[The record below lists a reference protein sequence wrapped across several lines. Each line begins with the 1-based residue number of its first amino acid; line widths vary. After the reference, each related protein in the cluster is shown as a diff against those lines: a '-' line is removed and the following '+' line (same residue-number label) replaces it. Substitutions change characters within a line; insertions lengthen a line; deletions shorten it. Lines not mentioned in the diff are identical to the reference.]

1 MRKDWQSWWRIGK
14 ALLALAIVI
23 GVGWRFAVILRHP
36 ELWLRPLAP
45 EWLAAGLL
53 VYVVGLGFSALFWYW
68 LLAALG
74 EKPHFI
80 ATVRA
85 YYIGHLGK
93 YVPGKAWGLL
103 LRTSLLA
110 PSGIRPAVGA
120 LTATYETLTT
130 MASGALMAAVLFALL
145 AAESAGAWSA
155 LGLLALAGLPILP
168 VFFNPLMKVIAVL
181 AGRAA
186 QRFSSAADVAPLP
199 RVRFVTLLGGLVLT
213 CWGWA
218 LLGLSLYAVLYA
230 VTPEPLPLRW
240 EIWGRCTAFVSLAW
254 VAGFAAFLT
263 PGGLGVRELILEP
276 LLTAEIA
283 PYVAPDE
290 ARPLAAFAVL
300 LLRLLWTC
308 AEIMMVAIVWWLP
321 AAAPRLPAALPRLP
335 VPTPDPG
342 PAP

>member
-1 MRKDWQSWWRIGK
+1 MQMDRQSWWRVGK
-14 ALLALAIVI
+14 TLLALAIIV
-23 GVGWRFAVILRHP
+23 GVGGRFAEILRHP
-36 ELWLRPLAP
+36 DVWRRRLAP
-45 EWLAAGLL
+45 EWLAGGLA
-53 VYVVGLGFSALFWYW
+53 VYVAGLGFSALFWYW

-74 EKPHFI
+74 EKPHLI

-85 YYIGHLGK
+85 YYIGHMGK

-130 MASGALMAAVLFALL
+130 MAAGALMAAVLFALL
-145 AAESAGAWSA
+145 AAGSAGAWSA

-186 QRFSSAADVAPLP
+186 QRFSSEADVAPLP
-199 RVRFVTLLGGLVLT
+199 KVRFITLLGGLVLT

-218 LLGLSLYAVLYA
+218 FLGLSLYAVLCTVA
-230 VTPEPLPLRW
+230 PEPLPLRW

-263 PGGLGVRELILEP
+263 PGGLGVREMILEP
-276 LLTAEIA
+276 LLTAELA
-283 PYVAPDE
+283 PYVPAGD
-290 ARPLAAFAVL
+290 AQKAAVVAVV
-300 LLRLLWTC
+300 LLRLLWTV
-308 AEIMMVAIVWWLP
+308 AEIMMVAVVW
-321 AAAPRLPAALPRLP
+321 RLPASASLPEPIPP
-335 VPTPDPG
+335 VPTSEPG